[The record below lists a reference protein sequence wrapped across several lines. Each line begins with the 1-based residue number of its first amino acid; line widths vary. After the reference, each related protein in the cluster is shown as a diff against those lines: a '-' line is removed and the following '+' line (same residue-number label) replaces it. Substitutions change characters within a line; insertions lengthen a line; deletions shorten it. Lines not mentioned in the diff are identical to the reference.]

1 MGLNSKMTPLNL
13 PQTQL
18 KLTRKDGIISV
29 FCPVRK
35 KKLILTPEEW
45 VRQHLISY
53 FVEELGIS
61 IGKIGAEVSL
71 EYNGRK
77 KRADILV
84 VDEFGQP
91 FILVECK
98 APEISISDST
108 FFQISAYQKELPAK
122 ILVLSNGIDHEI
134 FELISNS
141 KSNKISDIQDFIKQD

>member
-1 MGLNSKMTPLNL
+1 MTPLNL

-18 KLTRKDGIISV
+18 RLTRKDGVISV

-35 KKLILTPEEW
+35 KKLVLTPEEW
-45 VRQHLISY
+45 VRQHLIAY
-53 FVEELGIS
+53 FVEVLEIS
-61 IGKIGAEVSL
+61 IGRMGAEVSI

-84 VDEFGQP
+84 VDDFGKP

-98 APEISISDST
+98 APEIPISGST

-122 ILVLSNGIDHEI
+122 ILVLSNGLEHVVINLDSQNPKTSS
-134 FELISNS
+134 ELEVMKEWI
-141 KSNKISDIQDFIKQD
+141 

>member
-1 MGLNSKMTPLNL
+1 MTPLNL

-18 KLTRKDGIISV
+18 RLTRKDGVISV

-35 KKLILTPEEW
+35 KKLVLTPEEW
-45 VRQHLISY
+45 VRQHLIAY
-53 FVEELGIS
+53 FVEVLEIS
-61 IGKIGAEVSL
+61 IGRMGAEVSI

-84 VDEFGQP
+84 VDDFGKP

-98 APEISISDST
+98 APEIPISGST

-122 ILVLSNGIDHEI
+122 ILVLSNGLEHVVINLDSQNPKTSS
-134 FELISNS
+134 ELEVMKVWI
-141 KSNKISDIQDFIKQD
+141 